1 MKVLLND
8 NVNKELIEYLLIQE
22 GILEVNL
29 NEVDM
34 FIEVEIKH
42 NENTT
47 PNIIMKYIELY
58 LNNNFSNL
66 IAFNKNKKIKTKKLK
81 YTVEDICCEYCYMGF
96 VREAF
101 EKKEIISLKS
111 DFDLYETNMEVKLEI
126 EYDEKYSEEELI
138 KFIKENA

>member
-8 NVNKELIEYLLIQE
+8 YVNKELIEYLLTQE
-22 GILEVNL
+22 GILEVKI

-34 FIEVEIKH
+34 FIEVDINH

-66 IAFNKNKKIKTKKLK
+66 IAFNKKTNIKSKKIKL
-81 YTVEDICCEYCYMGF
+81 
-96 VREAF
+96 
-101 EKKEIISLKS
+101 
-111 DFDLYETNMEVKLEI
+111 
-126 EYDEKYSEEELI
+126 
-138 KFIKENA
+138 